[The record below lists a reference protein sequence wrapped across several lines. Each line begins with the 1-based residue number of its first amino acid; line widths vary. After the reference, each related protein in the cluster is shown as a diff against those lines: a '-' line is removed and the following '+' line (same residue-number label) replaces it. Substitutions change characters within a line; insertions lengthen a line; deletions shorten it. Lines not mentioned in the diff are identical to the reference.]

1 MKDLSSE
8 VRLSKFD
15 LDVITS
21 LLTSKDGNPAF
32 NKLAAEMEPDETKR
46 QLLLLHF
53 GIVLHSAPVD
63 ASTIEPR
70 YDFTVWQYRQD
81 KVYTMYIP
89 FHIDRIH
96 NFVHA
101 HAVLLN
107 VNEEVVNKAPD
118 GVFTFDAWDSK
129 KDHEELDKA
138 IKEFEDRLA
147 KEAEKK
153 QV

>member
-1 MKDLSSE
+1 MKDLSSK

-53 GIVLHSAPVD
+53 GIVLHSTPVD

-70 YDFTVWQYRQD
+70 YDFTVWRYRQD
-81 KVYTMYIP
+81 KSYTMFTP

-96 NFVHA
+96 SRVHA
-101 HAVLLN
+101 HVTLLN
-107 VNEEVVNKAPD
+107 INGEVVDKAPD
-118 GVFTFDAWDSK
+118 EVFEFAAWDNK

-138 IKEFEDRLA
+138 IKEFEDRLT
-147 KEAEKK
+147 KEADKK
-153 QV
+153 